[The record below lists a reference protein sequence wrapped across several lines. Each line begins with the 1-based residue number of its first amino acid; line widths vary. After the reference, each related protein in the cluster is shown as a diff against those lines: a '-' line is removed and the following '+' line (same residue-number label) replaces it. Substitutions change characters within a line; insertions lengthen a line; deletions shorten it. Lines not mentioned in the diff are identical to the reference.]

1 MAVMRIGRISFT
13 TADADRLAAFYRQA
27 FGFEAM
33 ATEHHGGT
41 SFAQLTGVEGAQARA
56 LPLRLGEQTIELLAF
71 TPRGAPY
78 PADIGCDDPRFQ
90 HIAIVVADMETAYSQ
105 LRACAGWTAITR
117 PAPQRLPASSGAVT
131 AFKFRDPE
139 GHPLELIAFPPN
151 DVPPHW
157 RQATQRNGP
166 CLGIDHSAIVVSGTA
181 PSVAFYQQVLG
192 FSVAGGS
199 LNRGR
204 EQEQLD
210 AVPDAVVEVTA
221 LDPGAANP
229 PHLELLCYRSPGP
242 PPGAHAALRS
252 NDIAATR
259 LTLEVDDLP
268 ALEQRLAAARVP
280 FISAGTVV
288 LPDNRPA
295 LLVRDPDGH
304 ALLLLRTRGASYF
317 GEELPV
323 PSVFSSAQ
331 SRPTVR

>member
-13 TADADRLAAFYRQA
+13 TADADRLATFYRQA

-33 ATEHHGGT
+33 ETEHHGGT
-41 SFAQLTGVEGAQARA
+41 SFARLTGVAGAQARA

-71 TPRGAPY
+71 TRHGAPY

-90 HIAIVVADMETAYSQ
+90 HIAIVVADMETAY
-105 LRACAGWTAITR
+105 LRLCACAGWTAITR
-117 PAPQRLPASSGAVT
+117 PAPQRLPAGSGAVT

-139 GHPLELIAFPPN
+139 GHPLELIAFPPDN
-151 DVPPHW
+151 VPPRW
-157 RQATQRNGP
+157 RQAPHRHGP
-166 CLGIDHSAIVVSGTA
+166 CLGVDHSAIVVSGTL

-192 FSVAGGS
+192 FSVVGGS

-210 AVPDAVVEVTA
+210 AVPGAVVEVTA
-221 LDPGAANP
+221 LDPGTETP

-242 PPGAHAALRS
+242 LRGAPAALPS

-259 LTLEVDDLP
+259 LTLEVDDVP
-268 ALEQRLAAARVP
+268 ALEHRLAAARVR
-280 FISAGTVV
+280 FISTGIVA
-288 LPDNRPA
+288 LRDNRQA

-304 ALLLLRTRGASYF
+304 AVLLVGR
-317 GEELPV
+317 
-323 PSVFSSAQ
+323 
-331 SRPTVR
+331 